1 MIYWNKNSTARK
13 ERDPIPGIREA
24 PAPLSA
30 AALKENFTLLARAA
44 GASPRRDRA
53 RAYE

>member
-24 PAPLSA
+24 TAMLSA

-44 GASPRRDRA
+44 GAAPRRDRA
-53 RAYE
+53 RAGE